1 MARCGASFHRHK
13 ITREEDRARHEQD
26 RPHTVKR
33 REPDGKL
40 ESRSESHVFYTRPHP
55 TPVAVADRAEMAEG
69 SESAFL
75 RALKATTFVAG
86 LHLNGIV
93 APVVLDGPTNGS
105 AFERPSAD
113 SDLTISVGEMCSVS
127 SVDDSVLRRK

>member
-1 MARCGASFHRHK
+1 
-13 ITREEDRARHEQD
+13 
-26 RPHTVKR
+26 
-33 REPDGKL
+33 
-40 ESRSESHVFYTRPHP
+40 
-55 TPVAVADRAEMAEG
+55 MAEG